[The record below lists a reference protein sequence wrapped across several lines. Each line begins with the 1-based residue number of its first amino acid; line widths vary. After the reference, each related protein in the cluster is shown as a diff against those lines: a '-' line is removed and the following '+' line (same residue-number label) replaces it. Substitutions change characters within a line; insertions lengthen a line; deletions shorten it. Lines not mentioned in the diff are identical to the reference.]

1 MTTHVVYFLLGAFIG
16 LFFAPVLAIVIEN
29 FVVLRQR
36 RKLEEAL
43 EEALMVLEGKISQLP
58 TGATSLGGLPQRYMS
73 NKHESLN

>member
-1 MTTHVVYFLLGAFIG
+1 MITHIVYFMLGAFIG
-16 LFFAPVLAIVIEN
+16 LFFAPVLARVIEN

-43 EEALMVLEGKISQLP
+43 MVLEGKLSQLP

>member
-1 MTTHVVYFLLGAFIG
+1 MITHVVYFLLGAFIG
-16 LFFAPVLAIVIEN
+16 LFVAPVLAIVIEN

-43 EEALMVLEGKISQLP
+43 TVLEGKLSQLP
-58 TGATSLGGLPQRYMS
+58 TGATSLGEVPQRYMS